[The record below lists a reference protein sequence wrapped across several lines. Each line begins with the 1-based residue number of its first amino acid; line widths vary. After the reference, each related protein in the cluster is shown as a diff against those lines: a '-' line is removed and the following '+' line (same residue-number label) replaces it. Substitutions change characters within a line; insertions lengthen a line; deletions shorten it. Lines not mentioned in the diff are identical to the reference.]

1 MIAGKMEKI
10 DIKDRK
16 ILYQLDLDCRQSNTQ
31 IGKKV
36 GLKKDLV
43 AYRIKRMQD
52 EGIITNFWT
61 AINTFKLGYH
71 VFRIYIKLQ
80 YTNDEIKNK
89 IINHFVN
96 YENSWV
102 IASIRGVID
111 FDAVIWVD
119 DIYEFYIFWKKT
131 LDLYEEYFEKNV
143 ISIFIESYDYKK
155 DYLFPD
161 KNKYDDRELYKTS
174 CVGKAVTIDELDYK
188 LLNEI
193 VENARAPLIELAKK
207 LNCSSQTVQYRL
219 KNLIKLHVID
229 GFRVNI
235 DVAKLNLRDFKVD
248 IYLKKHKQRDDII
261 RYLKTKPNLKV
272 LNVAMGWSDIEPEF
286 IFKNLDELIAEMET
300 LKSNFPNAIKNYD
313 YWITDKEHKF
323 RWLPTMKF

>member
-1 MIAGKMEKI
+1 MYKL
-10 DIKDRK
+10 DLKDRK
-16 ILYQLDLDCRQSNTQ
+16 ILYELDLNCRQSNTQ

-43 AYRIKRMQD
+43 AYRIKKMQD
-52 EGIITNFWT
+52 EEIITNFWT

-80 YTNDEIKNK
+80 YTNNDIKNK
-89 IINHFVN
+89 IINHFVD
-96 YENSWV
+96 YKNSWV

-119 DIYEFYIFWKKT
+119 DIYEFYVFWKHT

-155 DYLFPD
+155 DYLFPE
-161 KNKYDDRELYKTS
+161 KKEYGNRELYKTS
-174 CVGKAVTIDELDYK
+174 CVGKAVSIDELDYK

-235 DVAKLNLRDFKVD
+235 DVAKLDLRDFKVD
-248 IYLKKHKQRDDII
+248 IYLKNHKERDNII
-261 RYLKTKPNLKV
+261 NYLKTKPYLKV
-272 LNVAMGWSDIEPEF
+272 INAAMGWSDIEPEF
-286 IFKNLDELIAEMET
+286 IFKNLDELIAEMEA
-300 LKSNFPNAIKNYD
+300 LKSKFPNAIKNYD

-323 RWLPTMKF
+323 RWLPAMEF